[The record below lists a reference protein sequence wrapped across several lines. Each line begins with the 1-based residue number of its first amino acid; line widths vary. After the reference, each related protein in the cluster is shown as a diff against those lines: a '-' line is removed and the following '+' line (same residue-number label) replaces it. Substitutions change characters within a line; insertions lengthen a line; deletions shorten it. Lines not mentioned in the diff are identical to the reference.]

1 MAQMCIGLKQD
12 APCDACTQRA
22 VDVPRLVAEHPAP
35 VRIEP
40 VLAMAR
46 STMREPLSAQALP
59 VIGVVRA
66 VEDVIEFRSGF
77 GTDLAQVGVDF
88 SHGLMSIAA
97 LGDAAW
103 FVIRIS
109 LKPAFFQ
116 VAKVSMTVE
125 GS

>member
-12 APCDACTQRA
+12 APSDACTQRA

-40 VLAMAR
+40 VLGNGPLDHEG
-46 STMREPLSAQALP
+46 TGLSAQALP

-97 LGDAAW
+97 LGDAAL
-103 FVIRIS
+103 VRDQDQ
-109 LKPAFFQ
+109 LETGFF
-116 VAKVSMTVE
+116 
-125 GS
+125 GSPRCR